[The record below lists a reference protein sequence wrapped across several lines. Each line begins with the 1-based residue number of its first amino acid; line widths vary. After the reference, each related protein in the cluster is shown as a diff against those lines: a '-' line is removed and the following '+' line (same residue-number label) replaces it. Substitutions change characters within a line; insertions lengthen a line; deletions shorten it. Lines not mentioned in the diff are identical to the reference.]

1 MYGSWRVAR
10 GKGRTIR
17 GAPIQ
22 SSAPFRASRK
32 TGFMTASSAQA
43 GPASR
48 RRQRVAD
55 RGRRADRG
63 HGAGRR
69 RHAAHRIRIVDRRV
83 EAGHRHAAAAQR
95 GAVGAG
101 VRGLQGDPAI
111 PRTQRRHEPCG
122 VQDHLLVGMEP
133 PPARAR
139 DRRGL
144 SAAVPV
150 LPVARRVERRA
161 ETAALDDLRAWR
173 AAGRG
178 RLVDGR
184 VGTYATDRSLP
195 VSAGDA
201 SGAGPGHFCL
211 DHMDLAAN
219 ERASAADCLQP
230 SEDLRGGFAGP
241 DLRPALFRRAGRGPA
256 GGAGCTTPGPRSTA
270 P

>member
-1 MYGSWRVAR
+1 
-10 GKGRTIR
+10 
-17 GAPIQ
+17 
-22 SSAPFRASRK
+22 
-32 TGFMTASSAQA
+32 MTASSAQQA
-43 GPASR
+43 PHPGAVR
-48 RRQRVAD
+48 WWLIV
-55 RGRRADRG
+55 GRRADRG

-69 RHAAHRIRIVDRRV
+69 RHAADGIRIVDRRV

-101 VRGLQGDPAI
+101 VRGLQGHPAI

-161 ETAALDDLRAWR
+161 EAAAVDDLRARR

-184 VGTYATDRSLP
+184 VGPHAADRGVA

-201 SGAGPGHFCL
+201 SDAGADHLCL
-211 DHMDLAAN
+211 DRLDAAAD
-219 ERASAADCLQP
+219 ERASAARG
-230 SEDLRGGFAGP
+230 SRAAEALRRGLA
-241 DLRPALFRRAGRGPA
+241 RA
-256 GGAGCTTPGPRSTA
+256 
-270 P
+270 